1 MRRPLAQGFSP
12 RQMRRALTG
21 VAVAAVA
28 ILAVSCG
35 AAERPAVVLLDL
47 DDPGAA
53 AGWTTVND
61 PVMGG
66 MSTSSVSVGDGG
78 LVFSGTV
85 SLENNGGFASARG
98 PQDPGLGARAA
109 GATSLRVHARGDGKA
124 YLVKVGI
131 DGQPWSYVQRFR
143 TEAGVAR
150 VYELPIDEFRPVGM
164 RLEPAPEAPQT
175 LDPSAIDQVSV
186 YILDKQQGP
195 FELTISSI
203 DAAP

>member
-1 MRRPLAQGFSP
+1 
-12 RQMRRALTG
+12 MRRALTG

-35 AAERPAVVLLDL
+35 AAERPDVVLLDL

-66 MSTSSVSVGDGG
+66 RSTSSVSVGDGG

-85 SLENNGGFASARG
+85 SLQNNGGFASARG

-109 GATSLRVHARGDGKA
+109 GATSLRVHALGDGRT

-131 DGQPWSYVQRFR
+131 DGQPWSYIQRFR

-150 VYELPIDEFRPVGM
+150 AYELPIDEFRPVGM

-175 LDPSAIDQVSV
+175 LDPSTIDQVSV

-203 DAAP
+203 DATP

>member
-35 AAERPAVVLLDL
+35 AAERPDVVLLDF

-66 MSTSSVSVGDGG
+66 VSTSSVTVGDGG

-85 SLENNGGFASARG
+85 SLQNNGGFASARG

-109 GATSLRVHARGDGKA
+109 GATSLRVHARGDGKT

-131 DGQPWSYVQRFR
+131 DGQPWSYIQRFR
-143 TEAGVAR
+143 TEAGIPR
-150 VYELPIDEFRPVGM
+150 VYELPIAGFEPVGM
-164 RLEPAPEAPQT
+164 RLTPAPDAPRA
-175 LDPSAIDQVSV
+175 LDPALIDEVAL

-195 FELTISSI
+195 FEITVSSI
-203 DAAP
+203 DAVA

>member
-1 MRRPLAQGFSP
+1 
-12 RQMRRALTG
+12 MRRALNG

-35 AAERPAVVLLDL
+35 AAERPDVVLLDL

-53 AGWTTVND
+53 AGWTIVND

-66 MSTSSVSVGDGG
+66 MSTSSVTVGDGG
-78 LVFSGTV
+78 LLFSGTV

-98 PQDPGLGARAA
+98 PQDPSLGARAA
-109 GATSLRVHARGDGKA
+109 GATSLRVHARGDGKT

-131 DGQPWSYVQRFR
+131 DGHPWSYIQRFR
-143 TEAGVAR
+143 TEAGIER
-150 VYELPIDEFRPVGM
+150 VYELPVDDFRPVGM

-186 YILDKQQGP
+186 YILDKQRGP
-195 FELTISSI
+195 FELTINSI